1 MNQRVYDVE
10 VVGFPAQKKP
20 AWPFVVAALVFGG
33 VAGSFLTMQFWKPT
47 DVVQQ
52 VESLSAKNASGQS
65 FAKSLRA
72 DNRVLQAEL
81 EASRTDV
88 RRLTLERDRLLREV
102 TRSRERLSDV
112 QSTAD
117 AAQRALEVTNERATA
132 SISRARAAERAANA
146 RTAEAAARSRALEE
160 ARNALGQSTAPL
172 ASTPLAV
179 PNVPQVPTISSTP
192 DRAVGFGSVDG
203 GGQVASVPATD
214 RIFVAKTPGL
224 RLEDLSR
231 HYGVPMGDLMAVNPG
246 LTIRVTQDGH
256 FLNRGARVN
265 IPEQRQ

>member
-1 MNQRVYDVE
+1 
-10 VVGFPAQKKP
+10 
-20 AWPFVVAALVFGG
+20 
-33 VAGSFLTMQFWKPT
+33 AGSFLTMQFWKPT

-172 ASTPLAV
+172 GNAPLASA
-179 PNVPQVPTISSTP
+179 PLAAPSVPQVPSVSSTP